1 MQTKLTT
8 KTKHDLKENL
18 IRAGYATKGVIYCL
32 AGILTTLSV
41 FNLGGQKADTKDS
54 IKFLA
59 SQPYGY
65 ILLGLIALG
74 LLGYAFWRFY
84 QAIKDPEN
92 NDKSAKRIATRV
104 GYAFSGLFYGSLAYY
119 TVKIITQG
127 NSSGEGSSRQGFV
140 AKALEMPAGK
150 WLVIIAALIFFGKA
164 IYQFYKAYTGK
175 FAKKIM
181 DGSLP
186 VKTKEALRT
195 AGKVGYAARGVV
207 IAIVAY
213 FLFRAAIEANPRETG
228 GSKEAFSFIESQ
240 APFGTIL
247 LAIVALG
254 LVAYGAYMFVKARYR
269 DLSAV

>member
-8 KTKHDLKENL
+8 ANKHDLKEKF

-41 FNLGGQKADTKDS
+41 FNMGGQKADTKDS
-54 IKFLA
+54 IRFLA
-59 SQPYGY
+59 SQPFGSV
-65 ILLGLIALG
+65 LLGLIAFG
-74 LLGYAFWRFY
+74 LLGYAFWRLY
-84 QAIKDPEN
+84 QAISDPEN
-92 NDKSAKRIATRV
+92 NDKSAKRMATRV

-119 TVKIITQG
+119 AARIIMQG
-127 NSSGEGSSRQGFV
+127 NSSGGGSSRQGFV

-186 VKTKEALRT
+186 LKTKETLRT

-213 FLFRAAIEANPRETG
+213 FLFRAGMNANPNETG

-247 LAIVALG
+247 LAVVALG
-254 LVAYGAYMFVKARYR
+254 LVAYGVYMFVKARYR